1 MRSHP
6 HVTLSNKK
14 LAVAILVVAC
24 GGAVGTALRDLLMKL
39 QPTASGSDWTS
50 RIPWILLAMNV
61 AGVYLATKLLRGA
74 LRHHDPNNLM
84 RLVLITGLFGGFTS
98 YSSLFVALAAIWH
111 LSIAG
116 SLLVA
121 AGALLSGAIAAW
133 AGLLRRHAK

>member
-6 HVTLSNKK
+6 HVTLSPKR
-14 LAVAILVVAC
+14 LTIAVLVVAC
-24 GGAVGTALRDLLMKL
+24 GGAVGTTLRDLLLKW
-39 QPTASGSDWTS
+39 QPAPSGGDWTS
-50 RIPWILLAMNV
+50 RIPWILLTINV
-61 AGVYLATKLLRGA
+61 VGVYLATKLLRGA
-74 LRHHDPNNLM
+74 LRHHDPNNLT
-84 RLVLITGLFGGFTS
+84 RLLLITGLFGGFTS

-121 AGALLSGAIAAW
+121 VGALLSGAIAAW